1 MNKHNGLLSIPEA
14 SALIESGHFMSIAGD
29 EAALRQLPPGHWIGG
44 SIPYFMSREGGVTT
58 QDSVYVQLID
68 CFAQPPRLSL
78 RAVDE
83 LPAICRDA
91 PDNGYTLLII
101 PAFSEAHRLFAENAP
116 NYDEMYMKPLV
127 GWIAGVHLDEL
138 GSRKPLV
145 VLGETLEFSD
155 DKAAVIDVALPD
167 HRYAEVEIA
176 NPFRASPA
184 PSIRFPTSGFSAS
197 TCEIDGQTH
206 NFAEFLATQRVDT
219 RLPLVADYCGALI
232 NVSIRH
238 IDRENGQVDFYAPV
252 FAGTEYRMASPLADY
267 VRAFEA
273 ALPSGFDQPEFACNC
288 VLNFLYSELEG
299 KKAGNIGG
307 PMTFGEI
314 GYQLLNQTMAVLTIG
329 G

>member
-1 MNKHNGLLSIPEA
+1 MNPQNGLLTITEA

-29 EAALRQLPPGHWIGG
+29 ETALRQLPPGHWIGG
-44 SIPYFMSREGGVTT
+44 TIPYFIGSEGGITT
-58 QDSVYVQLID
+58 KDRVYVQLIE

-78 RAVDE
+78 RATDE
-83 LPAICRDA
+83 LPAICHEA

-116 NYDEMYMKPLV
+116 NYEEMYMKPLV
-127 GWIAGVHLDEL
+127 GWIAGVHLAEL
-138 GSRKPLV
+138 GTRKPLV

-167 HRYAEVEIA
+167 HRYAQVEIV
-176 NPFRASPA
+176 NPFRAAPTPA
-184 PSIRFPTSGFSAS
+184 IRFPMSGFSAGA
-197 TCEIDGQTH
+197 CEIDGQAR
-206 NFAEFLATQRVDT
+206 NFAEYLVSHQIDS

-238 IDRENGQVDFYAPV
+238 IDLENGQVDFYAPV
-252 FAGTEYRMASPLADY
+252 FAGTEYRMASPLTDY
-267 VRAFEA
+267 VRTFAA
-273 ALPSGFDQPEFACNC
+273 ALPGGLGQPEFACNC

-299 KKAGNIGG
+299 KQAGAIGG

-314 GYQLLNQTMAVLTIG
+314 GYQLLNQTMALLTIG
-329 G
+329 E